1 MARAAEVDAHA
12 CKPVIACLTRVV
24 AWTAARVLMSD
35 AITLDMVAVKALVRM
50 MMSALSKG
58 LQGRQDMGVLH

>member
-1 MARAAEVDAHA
+1 M
-12 CKPVIACLTRVV
+12 

-58 LQGRQDMGVLH
+58 LRGRQDARVLH